1 MTFQSLG
8 LGTPILQALEEKGY
22 TTPTEIQRKAIP
34 AILKGRDIIATAQ
47 TGTGKTAAFVLPMLA
62 ALSGE
67 RKRRAKRFRVL
78 VLVPTRELAMQ
89 VEENIQQYGKH
100 LTVASMTM
108 VGGVD
113 LEPQR
118 QRLIEGV
125 DIVVATPGRLLDLAH
140 QRALYFDELQ
150 VVVLDEAD
158 RMLDMGFIDDLNK
171 IIDRLP
177 AQRQS
182 LLFSATLSSQV
193 GALAKSVV
201 DNPVEVAIA
210 GDQKSAPK
218 IAQWLVAV
226 DKHNK
231 SALLS
236 HLINARDWSQ
246 ALIFIRTQHGAAK
259 LVSQLEKRGIQ
270 AESIHGGK
278 SQASRSKILAAF
290 KSGEIR
296 ILIATG
302 VAARGIDIDALARV
316 VNYDMPDDADEYI
329 HRIGRTGRAGSS
341 GEAVSLVSKDDFKRL
356 CAVERRLGKIIDR
369 VQVAE
374 FPVVK
379 DLPESNLNFST
390 KARNQHS
397 SAGDKSKSR
406 AKKASEKAPRKKTME
421 KVPEN
426 PSAQSSDKPQAKT
439 PWGSPWGS
447 IKK

>member
-1 MTFQSLG
+1 MTFHKLG
-8 LGTPILQALEEKGY
+8 LSDPILQAIEEKGY

-34 AILKGRDIIATAQ
+34 AILEGRDIIATAQ

-62 ALSGE
+62 ALSGD
-67 RKRRAKRFRVL
+67 RKRRAKRFRAL
-78 VLVPTRELAMQ
+78 ILVPTRELAMQ
-89 VEENIQQYGKH
+89 VEDNIRQYGKH
-100 LTVASMTM
+100 LSVASMVM

-113 LEPQR
+113 LEPQK
-118 QRLIEGV
+118 QQLIDGV

-150 VVVLDEAD
+150 ILVMDEAD

-171 IIDRLP
+171 IIERLP
-177 AQRQS
+177 AQRQN

-193 GALAKSVV
+193 AALAKTVVENPFEVSV
-201 DNPVEVAIA
+201 A
-210 GDQKSAPK
+210 GNQKTAPK
-218 IAQWLVAV
+218 ITQWLIAV

-236 HLINARDWSQ
+236 HLVKEHNWTQ

-259 LVSQLEKRGIQ
+259 LVSQLEKRGIK

-278 SQASRSKILAAF
+278 SQASRSKILADF
-290 KSGEIR
+290 KSGAIS
-296 ILIATG
+296 LLVATG
-302 VAARGIDIDALARV
+302 VAARGIDIDELARV

-369 VQVAE
+369 VQIEA

-379 DLPESNLNFST
+379 DLPPSNLNFST
-390 KARNQHS
+390 KGGKNSRGGNR
-397 SAGDKSKSR
+397 AGKDDHT
-406 AKKASEKAPRKKTME
+406 AKNAQPKPAAPKL
-421 KVPEN
+421 
-426 PSAQSSDKPQAKT
+426 T
-439 PWGSPWGS
+439 PWG
-447 IKK
+447 KLK

>member
-1 MTFQSLG
+1 MSDPL
-8 LGTPILQALEEKGY
+8 LQALEEKGY

-34 AILKGRDIIATAQ
+34 AIVEGRDVIATAQ
-47 TGTGKTAAFVLPMLA
+47 TGTGKTAAFVLPVLD
-62 ALSGE
+62 ALSGT
-67 RKRRAKRFRVL
+67 RKRRAKRFRAL
-78 VLVPTRELAMQ
+78 ILVPTRELAMQ
-89 VEENIQQYGKH
+89 VEENIRQYGKH

-113 LEPQR
+113 LEPQK
-118 QRLIEGV
+118 QQLIEGV

-193 GALAKSVV
+193 GALAKTLV
-201 DNPVEVAIA
+201 DNPFEVSIA
-210 GDQKSAPK
+210 GDKKTAPK
-218 IAQWLVAV
+218 ISQWLIAV

-236 HLINARDWSQ
+236 HLVNERNWTQ

-259 LVSQLEKRGIQ
+259 LVSQLEKRGIK

-278 SQASRSKILAAF
+278 SQASRTKILADF
-290 KSGEIR
+290 KAGKIS
-296 ILIATG
+296 LLVATG
-302 VAARGIDIDALARV
+302 VAARGIDIDGLARV

-369 VQVAE
+369 VQIEE

-379 DLPESNLNFST
+379 DLPPSNLNFS
-390 KARNQHS
+390 A
-397 SAGDKSKSR
+397 KSKKDSK
-406 AKKASEKAPRKKTME
+406 AGKHIKKEHPTE
-421 KVPEN
+421 KV
-426 PSAQSSDKPQAKT
+426 AQAKT
-439 PWGSPWGS
+439 PWGGTR
-447 IKK
+447 K